1 MVRAD
6 DKRKPWVAD
15 HSLGPLENLTLGR
28 SRRFQPT
35 PDDDAPRS
43 GSLFKVAKQHI
54 YLISTRFTTV
64 SCISMSTK
72 PPFSV
77 DVSIPSTFYTPA
89 AIRDEYYT
97 PYSPT
102 TDTSRFLQNDLSVE
116 CLNRIHKYLWLAG
129 RPMPPRPLNYQ
140 TATSRQIVPDE
151 RIDMHMVWE
160 PSRRIHLK
168 PLPRYLLS
176 HQFWKTYLICK
187 EPCPCMSN
195 YIYCQTKRGDG
206 VCQQKHLYK
215 CGLGLLYSYIS
226 LIERESD
233 FAIAQDQHLL
243 PHDVTWEMWVKL
255 VKELLEN
262 GATNPEYVNARYLFG
277 ELRLSRLNKIYM
289 FRYGS
294 ILRGYHFT
302 YQTYTELFYDYLT
315 PLTATIVYVAL
326 ALTAMQVGLAT
337 KLGGNVAFQ
346 NASYG
351 FTVFSIIGPL
361 IILLLI
367 AILGFI
373 QFINN
378 LLATLQF
385 KRERFAHYNLLSSHS

>member
-1 MVRAD
+1 M
-6 DKRKPWVAD
+6 P
-15 HSLGPLENLTLGR
+15 
-28 SRRFQPT
+28 
-35 PDDDAPRS
+35 
-43 GSLFKVAKQHI
+43 
-54 YLISTRFTTV
+54 
-64 SCISMSTK
+64 TK

-77 DVSIPSTFYTPA
+77 DVSISSTFYTPA

-140 TATSRQIVPDE
+140 TATSRQIVLDE

-176 HQFWKTYLICK
+176 HQFWKSYLICK
-187 EPCPCMSN
+187 EPCPW
-195 YIYCQTKRGDG
+195 
-206 VCQQKHLYK
+206 
-215 CGLGLLYSYIS
+215 LLYSYIA
-226 LIERESD
+226 LVERESD
-233 FAIAQDQHLL
+233 FAIAQDQHLM
-243 PHDVTWEMWVKL
+243 PHNVTWEMWVEL

-262 GATNPEYVNARYLFG
+262 GATSPGNVNARYLFG

-315 PLTATIVYVAL
+315 PLTATTVYVAL
-326 ALTAMQVGLAT
+326 VLTAMQVGLAT

-361 IILLLI
+361 IILLLVGF
-367 AILGFI
+367 LGFI
-373 QFINN
+373 QFISN
-378 LLATLQF
+378 LLATLHF
-385 KRERFAHYNLLSSHS
+385 KRERFAHYKLLSSHS

>member
-1 MVRAD
+1 MYLV
-6 DKRKPWVAD
+6 P
-15 HSLGPLENLTLGR
+15 SLAVVLSLSNLST
-28 SRRFQPT
+28 S
-35 PDDDAPRS
+35 
-43 GSLFKVAKQHI
+43 
-54 YLISTRFTTV
+54 YLISTRITTV
-64 SCISMSTK
+64 SCISMPRK

-176 HQFWKTYLICK
+176 HQFWKSYLICK
-187 EPCPCMSN
+187 EHCPCTSN
-195 YIYCQTKRGDG
+195 YIYCQTERGDG
-206 VCQQKHLYK
+206 VCQQRHLYE
-215 CGLGLLYSYIS
+215 CGLGLLYSYIA

-233 FAIAQDQHLL
+233 FAIAQDQRLL
-243 PHDVTWEMWVKL
+243 PLNVTWEMWVRL
-255 VKELLEN
+255 VQELLEN
-262 GATNPEYVNARYLFG
+262 RAFNPGNVNARYLFG

-289 FRYGS
+289 FRHGS

-302 YQTYTELFYDYLT
+302 YQTYTELSYDYLT

-326 ALTAMQVGLAT
+326 VLTAMQVGLAT

-351 FTVFSIIGPL
+351 FTVFSIVGPL
-361 IILLLI
+361 IILLLV

-385 KRERFAHYNLLSSHS
+385 KRERLAHYKLLSSHSR